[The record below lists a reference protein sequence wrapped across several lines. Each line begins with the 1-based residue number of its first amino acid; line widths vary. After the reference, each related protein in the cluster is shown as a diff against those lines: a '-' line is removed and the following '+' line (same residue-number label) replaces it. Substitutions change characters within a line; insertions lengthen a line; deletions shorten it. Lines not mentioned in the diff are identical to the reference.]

1 MARHKKV
8 RRLTPPKIQRG
19 VMMLE
24 VLAALMIVML
34 ASVYAADR
42 YQAYLEEQSWQVAA
56 AQATAFNNAAKSYI
70 ADNTDTILNG
80 TLPFKV
86 TPSLLSQNGYLDK
99 RFSVS
104 SYGQSYVTSIVK
116 NSKLTSK
123 LQALTC
129 STGGERIS
137 YKGLRSVAAQIQ
149 GMGGYVDDFGTAT
162 GAYGGWTSN
171 PTDFGISCENGH
183 LAIALS
189 SEVLGT
195 AMQESDRLY
204 RYKVNAKPD
213 LNRMHTA
220 IDMNGN
226 DVNSAGVVNAKD
238 GAFSDT
244 VKSGTGTFS
253 GDITAS
259 NGSFGQKITAGSDIT
274 SSGGWLVTQ
283 GNNGW
288 LNNSWGGGFYMS
300 DSDWIRA
307 VNNKGLYTAGQIK
320 GGTVRSDGRL
330 STGEY
335 LQLDAVATAGA
346 ACSPNGLIGR
356 DASGAVMSCQNGVWT
371 LGGSLRQQECTQMGN
386 YTGRDFTEH
395 RCPVGWYAAGLKFN
409 GHQHNESAY
418 IITCCH

>member
-1 MARHKKV
+1 
-8 RRLTPPKIQRG
+8 
-19 VMMLE
+19 MLE

-42 YQAYLEEQSWQVAA
+42 YHAYLEEQSWQVAA

-80 TLPFKV
+80 SLPFKV

-99 RFSVS
+99 GFSLS

-137 YKGLRSVAAQIQ
+137 FKGLRSVAAQIQ
-149 GMGGYVDDFGTAT
+149 GMGGYVDDSGTAT

-171 PTDFGISCENGH
+171 PADFGISCENGH

-204 RYKVNAKPD
+204 RYEVNAKPD

-220 IDMNGN
+220 IDMNAN
-226 DVNSAGVVNAKD
+226 DINNGGTLNAKK
-238 GAFSDT
+238 GVLSDT
-244 VKSGTGTFS
+244 L
-253 GDITAS
+253 IA
-259 NGSFGQKITAGSDIT
+259 ASDIKST
-274 SSGGWLVTQ
+274 GGWLVTS
-283 GNNGW
+283 NSKGW
-288 LNNSWGGGFYMS
+288 MNDTHGGGFYMS
-300 DSDWIRA
+300 DDDWIRS
-307 VNNKGLYTAGQIK
+307 VNNKGIYTAGQIS
-320 GGTVRSDGRL
+320 GGTIRADGRL

-335 LQLDAVATAGA
+335 LQIDGVAIANTS
-346 ACSPNGLIGR
+346 CSPNGLLGR
-356 DASGAVMSCQNGVWT
+356 DSSGAILSCQSGVWKLNNFSWRVGGT
-371 LGGSLRQQECTQMGN
+371 FQVWPGQSQNLGRFKLCINTYRIDGKEMAETQLIPTDTPDANGN
-386 YTGRDFTEH
+386 MN
-395 RCPVGWYAAGLKFN
+395 WYARNSTQFSSYYMGIHCF
-409 GHQHNESAY
+409 
-418 IITCCH
+418 I